1 MKNSHL
7 WPSYFFERN
16 TLKSINDIEKE
27 LNNGC
32 FLGVFS
38 FSTLMITES
47 YLRLS
52 YNISLVQLLL
62 IDVKLKQ
69 LKNGPRIME
78 TKIRFSKI
86 LHLVFVLQLAISL
99 VFFIGASF
107 FLENFQLKVFFLLLP
122 VIIYFIGIFNFKY
135 FKYSA
140 LKIIKEVG
148 DFID

>member
-1 MKNSHL
+1 L
-7 WPSYFFERN
+7 
-16 TLKSINDIEKE
+16 NDD
-27 LNNGC
+27 
-32 FLGVFS
+32 
-38 FSTLMITES
+38 
-47 YLRLS
+47 
-52 YNISLVQLLL
+52 NISLVQLLL

-140 LKIIKEVG
+140 LKRIKEVG